1 MTNNNQQFLIQHEE
15 FDKNFIFPSVKK
27 IDSQQ
32 VISLYENFKK
42 ILPHSQKYS
51 KDIKVRK
58 KLRNILD
65 EFDVLFL
72 DAFGVI
78 NIGDKLIPHIVETLN
93 VARDKGIY
101 LIILTNGATYCS
113 EKKINQFY
121 NLGLEFSYDEIISS
135 RDVTERFL
143 SIHFKPSKIGVLGNK
158 DERLNIKNS
167 LTIDLIKDIEL
178 FNEVDSFIFLGTS
191 YWDTDFQDLL
201 KNSLNSNP
209 RPFFV
214 SNPDIVAPHKDYFSI
229 EPGYFSLKLINE
241 GINLPLWFG
250 KPFSTIFEMALE
262 KVQFITGS
270 SIDMSRI
277 GMVGDTLHTDVL
289 GANSIGIKSILM
301 TKYGLLRNQ
310 NIASCIKTTG
320 IIPDYLVEGP

>member
-1 MTNNNQQFLIQHEE
+1 MTINNQQFLIQHEK
-15 FDKNFIFPSVKK
+15 FNKNFIFPSVKN

-42 ILPHSQKYS
+42 ILPHSRKYS

-58 KLRNILD
+58 NLSNILD

-72 DAFGVI
+72 DAFGII
-78 NIGDKLIPHIVETLN
+78 NIGDKLIPRIIETLN
-93 VARDKGIY
+93 VARDKGIC

-143 SIHFKPSKIGVLGNK
+143 SINLEPSKIGVLGNK
-158 DERLNIKNS
+158 DEKLNIKNS
-167 LTIDLIKDIEL
+167 LTIDLTKDIEL
-178 FNEVDSFIFLGTS
+178 FNEMDSFIFLGTS
-191 YWDTDFQDLL
+191 YWDSDFQDLL
-201 KNSLNSNP
+201 NDSLTSNP

-270 SIDMSRI
+270 SIDMSRT
-277 GMVGDTLHTDVL
+277 GMVGDTLHTDIL

-310 NIASCIKTTG
+310 NIASCIKKTG
-320 IIPDYLVEGP
+320 IIPDYLIESP

>member
-1 MTNNNQQFLIQHEE
+1 MTINNQQFLIQHEK
-15 FDKNFIFPSVKK
+15 FNKNFIFPSVKN

-32 VISLYENFKK
+32 VLSLYENFKK
-42 ILPHSQKYS
+42 ILPRSQKYS

-58 KLRNILD
+58 NLSNILD

-72 DAFGVI
+72 DAFGII
-78 NIGDKLIPHIVETLN
+78 NIGEKLTPRIIETLN
-93 VARDKGIY
+93 VARDKGISI
-101 LIILTNGATYCS
+101 IILTNGATYCS

-143 SIHFKPSKIGVLGNK
+143 SLNLKPSKIGVLGNK
-158 DERLNIKNS
+158 DEKLNIKNS
-167 LTIDLIKDIEL
+167 LTIDLTKDIEL
-178 FNEVDSFIFLGTS
+178 FNEMDSFIFLGTS
-191 YWDTDFQDLL
+191 YWDSDFQDLL
-201 KNSLNSNP
+201 KDSLTSNP

-262 KVQFITGS
+262 KVQYITGS
-270 SIDMSRI
+270 PINMSRT
-277 GMVGDTLHTDVL
+277 GMVGDTLHTDIL

-310 NIASCIKTTG
+310 NIASCIKKTG
-320 IIPDYLVEGP
+320 IIPDYLIEGP

>member
-15 FDKNFIFPSVKK
+15 FNKKFIFPSVKN

-32 VISLYENFKK
+32 VLSLYENFKK
-42 ILPHSQKYS
+42 ILPNSQKYS
-51 KDIKVRK
+51 RDVKIRK
-58 KLRNILD
+58 NLSNILD
-65 EFDVLFL
+65 EFDVLLL

-78 NIGDKLIPHIVETLN
+78 NIGDKLIPRIIETLN
-93 VARDKGIY
+93 IARDKGICI
-101 LIILTNGATYCS
+101 IILTNGATYCS

-143 SIHFKPSKIGVLGNK
+143 SIHLKSSKIGVLGNK
-158 DERLNIKNS
+158 DEKLNIKNS
-167 LTIDLIKDIEL
+167 LTIDLTKDIEL
-178 FNEVDSFIFLGTS
+178 FDEVDSFIFLGTS
-191 YWDTDFQDLL
+191 YWDSDFQDLL
-201 KNSLNSNP
+201 KVSLSSNP

-277 GMVGDTLHTDVL
+277 GMVGDTLHTDIL

-310 NIASCIKTTG
+310 NIASCIKKTG
-320 IIPDYLVEGP
+320 IVPDYLIEGP

>member
-1 MTNNNQQFLIQHEE
+1 MTINNQQFLIQHEK
-15 FDKNFIFPSVKK
+15 FNKNFIFPSVKN

-32 VISLYENFKK
+32 VLSLYENFKK
-42 ILPHSQKYS
+42 ILPRSQKYS

-58 KLRNILD
+58 NLSNILD

-72 DAFGVI
+72 DAFGII
-78 NIGDKLIPHIVETLN
+78 NIGEKLTPRIIETLN
-93 VARDKGIY
+93 VARDKGICI
-101 LIILTNGATYCS
+101 IILTNGATYCS

-143 SIHFKPSKIGVLGNK
+143 SLNLKPSKIGVLGNK
-158 DERLNIKNS
+158 DEKLNIKNS
-167 LTIDLIKDIEL
+167 LTIDLTKDIEL
-178 FNEVDSFIFLGTS
+178 FNEMDSFIFLGTS
-191 YWDTDFQDLL
+191 YWDSDFQDLL
-201 KNSLNSNP
+201 KDSLTSNP

-262 KVQFITGS
+262 KVQYITGS
-270 SIDMSRI
+270 PINMSRT
-277 GMVGDTLHTDVL
+277 GMVGDTLHTDIL

-310 NIASCIKTTG
+310 NIASCIKKTG
-320 IIPDYLVEGP
+320 IIPDYLIESP

>member
-1 MTNNNQQFLIQHEE
+1 MTINNQQFLIQHEK
-15 FDKNFIFPSVKK
+15 FNKNFIFPSVKN

-42 ILPHSQKYS
+42 ILPHSRKYS

-58 KLRNILD
+58 NLSNILD

-72 DAFGVI
+72 DAFGII
-78 NIGDKLIPHIVETLN
+78 NIGDKLIPRIIETLN
-93 VARDKGIY
+93 VARDKGIC

-143 SIHFKPSKIGVLGNK
+143 SINLEPSKIGVLGNK
-158 DERLNIKNS
+158 DEKLNIKNS
-167 LTIDLIKDIEL
+167 LTIDLTKDIEL
-178 FNEVDSFIFLGTS
+178 FNEMDSFIFLGTS
-191 YWDTDFQDLL
+191 YWDSDFQDLL
-201 KNSLNSNP
+201 NDSLTSNP

-262 KVQFITGS
+262 KVQYITGS
-270 SIDMSRI
+270 PINMSRT
-277 GMVGDTLHTDVL
+277 GMVGDTLHTDIL

-310 NIASCIKTTG
+310 NIASCIKKTG
-320 IIPDYLVEGP
+320 IIPDYLIEGP

>member
-1 MTNNNQQFLIQHEE
+1 MINNNQQFLIQHEE
-15 FDKNFIFPSVKK
+15 FNKNFNFPSMKN

-42 ILPHSQKYS
+42 ILPHSQKYT
-51 KDIKVRK
+51 KDIKVRRN
-58 KLRNILD
+58 LSNILD

-78 NIGDKLIPHIVETLN
+78 NIGDKLIPRIIDTLN
-93 VARDKGIY
+93 VARDKGICV
-101 LIILTNGATYCS
+101 IILTNGATYCS

-143 SIHFKPSKIGVLGNK
+143 SIHLKPSKIGVLGNK
-158 DERLNIKNS
+158 DEKLKIKNS
-167 LTIDLIKDIEL
+167 LTIDLIKDIEQ
-178 FNEVDSFIFLGTS
+178 FDEVDSFIFLGTS
-191 YWDTDFQDLL
+191 SWDSDFQDLL
-201 KNSLNSNP
+201 KDSLASNP

-229 EPGYFSLKLINE
+229 EPGYFILKLINE

-262 KVQFITGS
+262 KVKI
-270 SIDMSRI
+270 
-277 GMVGDTLHTDVL
+277 
-289 GANSIGIKSILM
+289 ILC
-301 TKYGLLRNQ
+301 TSETAYAGQ
-310 NIASCIKTTG
+310 VCT
-320 IIPDYLVEGP
+320 

>member
-1 MTNNNQQFLIQHEE
+1 MINNNQQFLIQHEE
-15 FDKNFIFPSVKK
+15 FNKNFNFPSVKN

-42 ILPHSQKYS
+42 ILPHSQKYT
-51 KDIKVRK
+51 KDIKVRRN
-58 KLRNILD
+58 LSNILD

-78 NIGDKLIPHIVETLN
+78 NIGDKLIPRIIDTLN
-93 VARDKGIY
+93 VARDKGICV
-101 LIILTNGATYCS
+101 IILTNGATYCS

-143 SIHFKPSKIGVLGNK
+143 SIHLKPSKIGVLGNK
-158 DERLNIKNS
+158 DEKLNIKNS
-167 LTIDLIKDIEL
+167 LTIDLIKDIEQ
-178 FNEVDSFIFLGTS
+178 FDEVDSFIYLGTS
-191 YWDTDFQDLL
+191 SWDSDFQDLL
-201 KNSLNSNP
+201 KESLASNP

-214 SNPDIVAPHKDYFSI
+214 SNPDIVAPHKDCFSI
-229 EPGYFSLKLINE
+229 EPGYFTLKLINE

-277 GMVGDTLHTDVL
+277 GMVGDTLHTDIL

-310 NIASCIKTTG
+310 NISSCIQKTG
-320 IIPDYLVEGP
+320 IIPDYLIEGP

>member
-1 MTNNNQQFLIQHEE
+1 MINNNQQFLIQHEE
-15 FDKNFIFPSVKK
+15 FNKNFNFPSMKN

-42 ILPHSQKYS
+42 ILPHSQKYT
-51 KDIKVRK
+51 KDIKVRRN
-58 KLRNILD
+58 LSNILD

-78 NIGDKLIPHIVETLN
+78 NIGDKLIPRIIDTLN
-93 VARDKGIY
+93 AARDKGICV
-101 LIILTNGATYCS
+101 IILTNGATYCS

-143 SIHFKPSKIGVLGNK
+143 SIHLKPSKIGVLGNK
-158 DERLNIKNS
+158 DEKLKIKNS
-167 LTIDLIKDIEL
+167 LTIDLIKDIEQ
-178 FNEVDSFIFLGTS
+178 FDEVDSFIFLGTS
-191 YWDTDFQDLL
+191 SWDSDFQDLL
-201 KNSLNSNP
+201 KVSLASNP

-229 EPGYFSLKLINE
+229 EPGYFILKLINE

-277 GMVGDTLHTDVL
+277 GMVGDTLHTDIL

-310 NIASCIKTTG
+310 NIASCIKKTG
-320 IIPDYLVEGP
+320 IIPDYLIEGP

>member
-1 MTNNNQQFLIQHEE
+1 MTINNQQFLIQHEK
-15 FDKNFIFPSVKK
+15 FNKNFIFPSVKN

-32 VISLYENFKK
+32 VLSLYENFKK
-42 ILPHSQKYS
+42 ILPRSQKYS

-58 KLRNILD
+58 NLSNILD

-72 DAFGVI
+72 DAFGII
-78 NIGDKLIPHIVETLN
+78 NIGEKLTPRIIETLN
-93 VARDKGIY
+93 VARDKGICV
-101 LIILTNGATYCS
+101 IILTNGATYCS

-143 SIHFKPSKIGVLGNK
+143 SLNLKPSKIGVLGNK
-158 DERLNIKNS
+158 DEKLNIKNS
-167 LTIDLIKDIEL
+167 LTIDLTKDIEL
-178 FNEVDSFIFLGTS
+178 FNEMDSFIFLGTS
-191 YWDTDFQDLL
+191 YWDSDFQDLL
-201 KNSLNSNP
+201 KDSLTSNP

-270 SIDMSRI
+270 SIDMSRT
-277 GMVGDTLHTDVL
+277 GMVGDTLHTDIL

-310 NIASCIKTTG
+310 NIASCIKKTG
-320 IIPDYLVEGP
+320 IIPDYLIESP

>member
-1 MTNNNQQFLIQHEE
+1 MIKNNQQFLIQHEV
-15 FDKNFIFPSVKK
+15 FDKNFIFPSVKN
-27 IDSQQ
+27 IDSQR

-42 ILPHSQKYS
+42 ILPRSQKYS

-58 KLRNILD
+58 NLSNILD

-78 NIGDKLIPHIVETLN
+78 NIGDKLTPHINETLN
-93 VARDKGIY
+93 LARDKGICV
-101 LIILTNGATYCS
+101 IVLTNGATYCS

-143 SIHFKPSKIGVLGNK
+143 SIHLKPSKIGVLGNK
-158 DERLNIKNS
+158 DEKLNIKNS

-178 FNEVDSFIFLGTS
+178 FDEVDCFVFLGTS
-191 YWDTDFQDLL
+191 YWDSDFQDLL
-201 KNSLNSNP
+201 KDSLTSNP

-214 SNPDIVAPHKDYFSI
+214 SNPDIVAPHKDHFSI

-277 GMVGDTLHTDVL
+277 GMVGDTLHTDIL

-310 NIASCIKTTG
+310 NIASCIKKTG
-320 IIPDYLVEGP
+320 IIPDYLIEGP